1 MYCSSTLVPVAHPA
15 MLSDIFRSRRNL
27 AEGLPMVVLIPAV
40 ARVSLRF
47 GGDDDCLGYTAFA
60 RRAT

>member
-1 MYCSSTLVPVAHPA
+1 MYSSSTLVPVAHPA

-27 AEGLPMVVLIPAV
+27 AEGLPPAV

-47 GGDDDCLGYTAFA
+47 GGGDDCLGYTAFA

>member
-1 MYCSSTLVPVAHPA
+1 